1 MVCKFCEINS
11 CETWTGNWCSTC
23 RQIKNLCNV
32 YSYERML
39 EIMKKCCIRD
49 STQLENKIKNHKETI
64 PLKTIPEDVK
74 EELTKSNEL
83 YTKVSTR
90 SNKK

>member
-11 CETWTGNWCSTC
+11 CETWTGSWCSTC

-32 YSYERML
+32 YSFERML

-49 STQLENKIKNHKETI
+49 QEQLENKIKNHKEKL
-64 PLKTIPEDVK
+64 PTIPEDVK
-74 EELTKSNEL
+74 EELSDNL
-83 YTKVSTR
+83 YDKKPVTR
-90 SNKK
+90 SGKK

>member
-49 STQLENKIKNHKETI
+49 ETQLEQKIKNHKQSLPTV
-64 PLKTIPEDVK
+64 PEDIK
-74 EELTKSNEL
+74 EELS
-83 YTKVSTR
+83 KVATR
-90 SNKK
+90 SKKKEHN